1 MCEQEAIKRL
11 SRRPVHGDDDE
22 EEELMKLRRFS
33 GESAAI
39 ARLHDEG
46 QASLAPR
53 QLDDYELERA
63 MVSLGSSLFG
73 VASPHQQV
81 VSLAHECIAV
91 TIRRLHARDR
101 RCSEP
106 VALSRLRLRLL
117 TQDGL
122 ENECLI
128 RRMSLR
134 PTTRH
139 TCRKARA
146 QRRRSGART
155 GR

>member
-1 MCEQEAIKRL
+1 MREQEAIKRL

-63 MVSLGSSLFG
+63 MVSVACYLPSNCLPSPASRAFGITSLCFT
-73 VASPHQQV
+73 S
-81 VSLAHECIAV
+81 
-91 TIRRLHARDR
+91 TIRCLHAHDTHAALLLWL
-101 RCSEP
+101 SENA
-106 VALSRLRLRLL
+106 V
-117 TQDGL
+117 
-122 ENECLI
+122 
-128 RRMSLR
+128 
-134 PTTRH
+134 
-139 TCRKARA
+139 
-146 QRRRSGART
+146 
-155 GR
+155 